1 MKTNDQNAVV
11 EKLTYIRDKYGFSLA
26 TLSGKIGVSS
36 ATLSQILSGEYEYKE
51 DNFVWQ
57 QVHKFIGKLDE
68 KIYETKL
75 LRVVQR
81 MLHDS
86 FQDKEIAV
94 ITSCSG
100 AGKTT
105 AIKHF
110 CLLDPFAVHIRVNEV
125 FTTKYLLEILMRTLD
140 NPPDNLTSQ
149 QMFETIS
156 ELLARKNRL
165 IVIDEAERLRVSQ
178 LELLRDLYDQG
189 NIGLCLVG
197 LDQLR
202 THLQKGHN
210 LRDNLV
216 QLYSRVAYRQIVD
229 FLEPA
234 DVKMVFDDKF
244 PKHSVSPEMLKE
256 LSRRYKSRGGL
267 RAILKLV
274 NLIIKYYL
282 IA

>member
-1 MKTNDQNAVV
+1 
-11 EKLTYIRDKYGFSLA
+11 
-26 TLSGKIGVSS
+26 
-36 ATLSQILSGEYEYKE
+36 
-51 DNFVWQ
+51 
-57 QVHKFIGKLDE
+57 
-68 KIYETKL
+68 
-75 LRVVQR
+75 
-81 MLHDS
+81 
-86 FQDKEIAV
+86 
-94 ITSCSG
+94 
-100 AGKTT
+100 
-105 AIKHF
+105 
-110 CLLDPFAVHIRVNEV
+110 
-125 FTTKYLLEILMRTLD
+125 MRTLD

-216 QLYSRVAYRQIVD
+216 QLYSRVAYRQ
-229 FLEPA
+229 
-234 DVKMVFDDKF
+234 MVFDDKF

-274 NLIIKYYL
+274 NLIIKYGPKNKITVPNDEFVEFCIGEL
-282 IA
+282 TL